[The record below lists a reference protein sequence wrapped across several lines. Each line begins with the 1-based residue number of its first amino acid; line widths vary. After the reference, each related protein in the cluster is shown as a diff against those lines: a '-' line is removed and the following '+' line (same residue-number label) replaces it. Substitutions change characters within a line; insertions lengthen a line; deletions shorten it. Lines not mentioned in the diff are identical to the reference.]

1 MRFDENVLNEKVR
14 NLDLVLRQ
22 PGLIDRALDAMLGS
36 RSPVSWEIVPRPWS
50 PGGGATL
57 VRVHAGADRLFLKIK
72 SLRVGVESLLEC
84 ENTAP
89 QVPSLLNEQNYLE
102 RLAGDPRVPRVEG
115 SVQLDGFAFLLLE
128 ELTSSATWLEVA
140 SAEAILKAWEDLAG
154 LARKLHSMG
163 LVHTDIHEGNVLFRG
178 DQAVLCDFEECRS
191 LEQNL
196 PFEESLDAV
205 GENRF
210 GDVGDM
216 PTVAGALPG
225 KTCLSRL
232 RKVWRAAMIRNL
244 PDLLKQCNFD
254 SSCPFLNALDHGKDD
269 RIYQSIAVDGLVV
282 SGQRPVEDR
291 RIPFLLKCF
300 SELMGGP
307 FTHLDVGANLGRF
320 NIELARSGKVRRSVG
335 VEAFERYVA
344 LGRCLAFLDEVE
356 DKVELYAAE
365 CGNDLIS
372 SLVEPGSI
380 DCVTIYSVYHH
391 IHDKQTFLS
400 DLRRLAPRHI
410 LFEMPVQPECYEGR
424 SWQEELD
431 RIREALGY
439 GPWTQV
445 AVSED
450 YQRPVV
456 LMSQVVPSTPR
467 CEPVLSSASALV
479 VGNGRRPKVSIV
491 LPTYNHLSFLP
502 RAIESV
508 LAQTMD
514 DYELIVVD
522 DGSTDGTGAWLDSL
536 SHPRLQVIHQEN
548 ARLPSALNRG
558 FAQAR
563 GEFLTWTSADNLLAP
578 AFLATLVAALESR
591 PDAVMAVA
599 GHSWIGPDD
608 TIEGVHR
615 RQDLSPVAFLTAN
628 PGIAAFLYR
637 RTARAVRDGYDPS
650 LEGAEDWD
658 MWLRLSQE
666 GAVLRVPD
674 VLYHYRRHGDSMTV
688 RKQEQVARAS
698 REVFARAFARSQ
710 GLSDP
715 CWFPAL
721 ESCRDREKAVA
732 DAFWDFGVRL
742 ALSPSASDALSLE
755 ALDRAL
761 AISEHPQL
769 LVARILAGIRR
780 GDTAPT
786 IQRLLE
792 RLSQMG
798 EQPRSA
804 ASQIAEI
811 LAGGDA
817 SPLLR
822 FVLPRPGRASEYI
835 RRTEEWAEARTW
847 KPREFF
853 FSAPAKGRCDDDAI
867 ALLEAVQK
875 DLEAGRF
882 EAALA
887 GIERVRGARG
897 VDAEALLE
905 KVRTLQNCRRRA
917 EAPAALAP
925 LLDRAEREL
934 SEGKN
939 DAALETLRQAE
950 AEAPHSLVVVNAIAW
965 QFASQNR
972 LSEAHAEYIKA
983 AQIAPKDPSVHIN
996 LAGIRLRL
1004 GLPERAEASLVTAL
1018 HLNPEDPEVLLALA
1032 RIRHEAG
1039 DLPAAAGLWRRFL
1052 ASAPE
1057 GHHARNEAAKAL
1069 ELIGTDSDATAKK
1082 APLVSVIVPT
1092 HNRPEL
1098 LPRALESLAHQ
1109 RLQDFEVVVVNDAG
1123 QDVSKIV
1130 EAFDRPEGPRF
1141 RYLTNP
1147 KNLGLAGTRNAGLR
1161 AARGTLVAFL
1171 DDDDLVSP
1179 EHLELLVT
1187 ARRESGA
1194 RVVYGNAW
1202 QVYEKKCDGVWTETG
1217 RNPFPS
1223 LPFSRERLLVRNL
1236 APVHTMLCEH
1246 SLLDELGG
1254 FDESLELMEDWDLWL
1269 RASRLADFHRIED
1282 YTCEYRWRGDNSVQL
1297 RRPEFPVCRRRIT
1310 AKVDGY
1316 LGKVLRVLRQDLEND
1331 PELAGRTLVDLVD
1344 GQEPGTPSRSAL
1356 EAAQSALANGSLG
1369 RARELV
1375 DVMISTM
1382 SSVLSVLVCSYDHPA
1397 SNCAHLR
1404 VVQHFEADPSLRLRW
1419 FDGVHGNLL
1428 QELAEAD
1435 VVLVQR
1441 GFPQDQHAMAAIR
1454 ESGKPWAFEMDDLLW
1469 LDLPENNPHREYF
1482 RQLSPL
1488 LAQALRDCDAA
1499 ITSST
1504 ALGIEMER
1512 LAADVHVVPN
1522 LLDPRLWADAPEP
1535 SENGPVVIAY
1545 AGTATHATDLVLVE
1559 DVLERIA
1566 RVHGDKVA
1574 FHFLGCATPRLAAL
1588 PNVRISEFAHDYAAY
1603 ARTLASAGIHVAL
1616 APLEDN
1622 SFNRAKSAIK
1632 WLEYSAC
1639 HCAGVYADL
1648 PPYQQDVR
1656 DGENGFLAGSDPEI
1670 WFDRIDRLVRDPEL
1684 RRRLAEAAHADVL
1697 ARHMLVPGNS
1707 PLARALH
1714 AVWSERKERAEI
1726 GRVSEGLAPEIS
1738 IVIPVHGKLELTQQ
1752 CLDSLERTAADVSTE
1767 IVVVDDA
1774 SPDGTAAWLSEQQ
1787 ACGRLRAVRLSENRG
1802 FAKACNAGAKAA
1814 RGKLLVFLNNDTV
1827 AHQGWLVALTQTLC
1841 EHPECGLA
1849 GSRLLYPDGR
1859 IQHAGI
1865 AFGDNGVP
1873 DHPYRFA
1880 EAQAPEVTQ
1889 ALEVPAVTGACVLI
1903 PAELFQK
1910 LGGFDES
1917 YPMYVEDVDLCLKV
1931 WQSGRSVRYVPEST
1945 LTHLEGCSSTDL
1957 VKRAR
1962 SSEAGLQRMWDK
1974 WRGNWPEAVRRHPWA
1989 PAWQRRD
1996 LSIRWSGRQLAEGV
2010 AHDVA
2015 ELVASRLNNIA
2026 FAFSTDAQR
2035 SCDACVSVDDP
2046 REALTAADGC
2056 KTFTALLLQP
2066 PSDPTPEWLAALQ
2079 RMDGL
2084 WCIDAAWI
2092 SLLESAGVP
2101 AEKLHLLPLD
2111 KNFNAAMG
2119 ELIRFL
2125 ATAAEAPAPALRW
2138 CGPLFNYSGYARQ
2151 NREAV
2156 AALTEAGVQVSLDP
2170 LQNDP
2175 AFFDNLARD
2184 PVALQIWK
2192 PLLAAPSRDGLF
2204 VCSDV
2209 PCNAKGTSWLWR
2221 EMREVNAT
2229 AHAFAGWTMFET
2241 EGLPDGWATAC
2252 NEMDDVWV
2260 PSTFNLRTFAAAGVD
2275 STKLH
2280 VVPDCI
2286 DAAPYLSATP
2296 YALLQGPGSGYTFL
2310 SVFQWIRRKG
2320 WDVLLSA
2327 WAKAFRPDDDVRL
2340 VLRSYPFGAGEPV
2353 SIQMQR
2359 WLSGQ
2364 GLSLQDMAP
2373 VHLLED
2379 FLPDA
2384 AMPSLYAAC
2393 DSFVLPT
2400 RGEGWGLPYMEAMA
2414 AGKPCIATAWSGQM
2428 DFLHEGNAWL
2438 LGAGKFVR
2446 VDAASIA
2453 ENPYF
2458 SSEHLWAD
2466 PSSDEL
2472 ALLLRR
2478 AFEDRDEGRKK
2489 GICGR
2494 SDVVERWNP
2503 RRTATAIRE
2512 RLDALSD
2519 LHHPR
2524 SAAFQEPPV
2533 NHAKICRESAEPL
2546 HLRWEGSVFVNH
2558 SLAQVNRELCLSL
2571 ALRGHDLS
2579 LVPYEP
2585 DEFRPEPGDR
2595 LEPLAQLVNAPL
2607 EAPAEVHVRHQWPPM
2622 LVPPSEGRWV
2632 AIQPWEFGPVPKTWV
2647 EAWKC
2652 DLDELWVPSQ
2662 FVKDGY
2668 VASGLPEERVAVI
2681 PNGVDAERFRPGAA
2695 PFEIPVSRKFRFL
2708 FVGGTIYRK
2717 GIDILLTAYARAFRA
2732 GDEVTL
2738 IVKDMGG
2745 KSFYKGQTAGDL
2757 FERFGRDAGNPE
2769 LVVIDESLS
2778 DAQMPGLYAACDCLV
2793 HPYRG
2798 EGFGMPI
2805 AEAMACGLPVIVTDG
2820 GPAKEFCGPD
2830 NAWFVP
2836 ASRKDLPGTKV
2847 GEMECAGQ
2855 PWLLEPDP
2863 DALAKLLRKAWED
2876 REEGRTKGRCG
2887 RERILAGYTW
2897 DHMADRVEAH
2907 LRALSQAPRR
2917 AGVPLAPRHNL
2928 LDPSQRDTHAEGQD
2942 EKLNLLL
2949 LQIEPALARGDV
2961 AETRAIANEAVE
2973 RFPNH
2978 PLAWLSRAMLQRGA
2992 SQYAKAL
2999 ADIEHSI
3006 TCKETPEALQE
3017 AIRCYLALGKKGDAT
3032 RLFARLE
3039 REHGPWCAVARKSG
3053 HWIGD
3058 DLKRGSGAVGKKHK
3072 KAKR

>member
-57 VRVHAGADRLFLKIK
+57 VRVHAGTDRLFLKIK
-72 SLRVGVESLLEC
+72 SLHVGVESLLEC
-84 ENTAP
+84 ENAAP

-102 RLAGDPRVPRVEG
+102 RLAGDLRVPRVEG
-115 SVQLDGFAFLLLE
+115 SLQMEGFAFLLLE
-128 ELTSSATWLEVA
+128 ELTSSATWLEAA
-140 SAEAILKAWEDLAG
+140 SAEAILKAWEDLTG

-163 LVHTDIHEGNVLFRG
+163 LVHTDIHEGNILFRG

-479 VGNGRRPKVSIV
+479 IGNGRRPKVSIV

-548 ARLPSALNRG
+548 VRLPSALNRG

-615 RQDLSPVAFLTAN
+615 RQNLSPVAFLTAN

-710 GLSDP
+710 GLSDS

-792 RLSQMG
+792 RLLQMG
-798 EQPRSA
+798 EQPRSV

-897 VDAEALLE
+897 VDVEALLE
-905 KVRTLQNCRRRA
+905 KVRTLQNRRRRA

-950 AEAPHSLVVVNAIAW
+950 AEAPHSLAVVNAIAW

-1039 DLPAAAGLWRRFL
+1039 DMPAAAGLWRRFL
-1052 ASAPE
+1052 ASAPD
-1057 GHHARNEAAKAL
+1057 GHHARHEATKAL
-1069 ELIGTDSDATAKK
+1069 ELIGTDSDAA
-1082 APLVSVIVPT
+1082 AENVPLVSVIVPT

-1109 RLQDFEVVVVNDAG
+1109 RLRNFEVVVVNDAG

-1202 QVYEKKCDGVWTETG
+1202 QVFEEKRNGVWTEIA

-1236 APVHTMLCEH
+1236 APVHTMLCER

-1269 RASRLADFHRIED
+1269 RASRISDFHRIED

-1316 LGKVLRVLRQDLEND
+1316 LSKVLRVLRQDLEND

-1382 SSVLSVLVCSYDHPA
+1382 GSVLSVLVCSYDHPA

-1419 FDGVHGNLL
+1419 FDGAHGSLS

-1435 VVLVQR
+1435 IVLVQR
-1441 GFPQDQHAMAAIR
+1441 GFPQDQDAMAAIR

-1504 ALGIEMER
+1504 ALGAEMER

-1535 SENGPVVIAY
+1535 PEDGPVVIAY
-1545 AGTATHATDLVLVE
+1545 AGTATHATDLVLME

-1588 PNVRISEFAHDYAAY
+1588 PNVRVSEFSHDYAAY
-1603 ARTLASAGIHVAL
+1603 ARTLASAGIHIAL

-1622 SFNRAKSAIK
+1622 PFNRAKSAIK

-1656 DGENGFLAGSDPEI
+1656 DDENGFLAGSDPET
-1670 WFDRIDRLVRDPEL
+1670 WFDRIDRLVRDPGL

-1697 ARHMLVPGNS
+1697 AHHMLVPGNS

-1726 GRVSEGLAPEIS
+1726 GRVSDGAAPEVS
-1738 IVIPVHGKLELTQQ
+1738 IIIPVHGKLELTQQ
-1752 CLDSLERTAADVSTE
+1752 CLDSLERTAADISTE

-1774 SPDGTAAWLSEQQ
+1774 SPDKTVAWLSEQE
-1787 ACGRLRAVRLSENRG
+1787 ACGRLRAVRLFENRG

-1827 AHQGWLVALTQTLC
+1827 AHPGWLEALTQTLRD
-1841 EHPECGLA
+1841 HPECGLA

-1889 ALEVPAVTGACVLI
+1889 ALEVPAVTGACILI
-1903 PAELFQK
+1903 PAELFQE
-1910 LGGFDES
+1910 LGGFDEN

-1957 VKRAR
+1957 AKRAR
-1962 SSEAGLQRMWDK
+1962 NSEAGLRRMWDK

-1996 LSIRWSGRQLAEGV
+1996 LSIRWRCQLPAEGMATEV
-2010 AHDVA
+2010 AGIVA
-2015 ELVASRLNNIA
+2015 LRLANLASV
-2026 FAFSTDAQR
+2026 FTTDAQVPCAV
-2035 SCDACVSVDDP
+2035 SLSVDDP
-2046 REALTAADGC
+2046 QGAMALEPGC
-2056 KTFTALLLQP
+2056 RAYFAILLQP
-2066 PSDPTPEWLAALQ
+2066 PPAPTPDWLATLG
-2079 RMDGL
+2079 RMDGV
-2084 WCIDAAWI
+2084 WCADAAWI
-2092 SLLESAGVP
+2092 SQLESSGLPSA
-2101 AEKLHLLPLD
+2101 KLHLLALD
-2111 KNFNAAMG
+2111 KDFNASMA
-2119 ELIRFL
+2119 ELTRAL
-2125 ATAAEAPAPALRW
+2125 ASAAGTSPLRW
-2138 CGPLFNYSGYARQ
+2138 CGPLFNYAGHARQ
-2151 NREAV
+2151 GREAV
-2156 AALTEAGVQVSLDP
+2156 AALAAVGAEVSLDP
-2170 LQNDP
+2170 LFNDQGFLAEMAADP
-2175 AFFDNLARD
+2175 SRALAWDRLLQAPSQSGLLVTCDLPSDGRGETDVLKEALLRNPGQRAQVAWCTFETDRLPVGWSEKLAR
-2184 PVALQIWK
+2184 
-2192 PLLAAPSRDGLF
+2192 
-2204 VCSDV
+2204 
-2209 PCNAKGTSWLWR
+2209 
-2221 EMREVNAT
+2221 
-2229 AHAFAGWTMFET
+2229 
-2241 EGLPDGWATAC
+2241 
-2252 NEMDDVWV
+2252 MDEVWV
-2260 PSTFNLRTFAAAGVD
+2260 PSKFNRESFLRSGVPAE
-2275 STKLH
+2275 KLF
-2280 VVPDCI
+2280 VVPEGI
-2286 DAAPYLSATP
+2286 DPAPYCDAVPTQLPETA
-2296 YALLQGPGSGYTFL
+2296 GFTFL
-2310 SVFQWIRRKG
+2310 SVFQWSLRKG
-2320 WDVLLSA
+2320 WDTLLAA
-2327 WAKAFRPDDDVRL
+2327 WAEAFGPGDDVQL
-2340 VLRSYPFGAGEPV
+2340 VLRASPFSSSRP
-2353 SIQMQR
+2353 SIQEQAESFLASR
-2359 WLSGQ
+2359 
-2364 GLSLQDMAP
+2364 GLSWETMAP
-2373 VHLLED
+2373 VLLLTDPVSESR
-2379 FLPDA
+2379 
-2384 AMPSLYAAC
+2384 MPSLYAAC
-2393 DSFVLPT
+2393 DVFVLPT
-2400 RGEGWGLPYMEAMA
+2400 RGEGWGLPFLEAMA
-2414 AGKPCIATAWSGQM
+2414 AGKPCIATSWGGQM

-2438 LGAGKFVR
+2438 LPPGDLVHPSVKAR
-2446 VDAASIA
+2446 A
-2453 ENPYF
+2453 ENPF
-2458 SSEHLWAD
+2458 LGEDHLWAD
-2466 PSSDEL
+2466 PSLSEL
-2472 ALLLRR
+2472 ARLMRH
-2478 AFEDRDEGRKK
+2478 AFEHPDEGRRL
-2489 GICGR
+2489 GEVAAR
-2494 SDVVERWNP
+2494 DVASKWTSRHTAEAIL
-2503 RRTATAIRE
+2503 RRTCALTSRQETTKASE
-2512 RLDALSD
+2512 KVAMTKDALTCC
-2519 LHHPR
+2519 
-2524 SAAFQEPPV
+2524 AE
-2533 NHAKICRESAEPL
+2533 AEPI

-2585 DEFRPEPGDR
+2585 DEFRPEPGER

-2607 EAPAEVHVRHQWPPM
+2607 EAPADVHVRHQWPPM

-2647 EAWKC
+2647 EAWKH

-2668 VASGLPEERVAVI
+2668 VASGLPEDRVAVI

-2745 KSFYKGQTAGDL
+2745 KSFYKGQTADDL

-2876 REEGRTKGRCG
+2876 REEGRAKGRRG

-2897 DHMADRVEAH
+2897 DHMADRVEAR

-2917 AGVPLAPRHNL
+2917 AGVSLTPRHNL

-2949 LQIEPALARGDV
+2949 LQIEPALARGDI

-2973 RFPNH
+2973 HFPNH

-2992 SQYAKAL
+2992 GQYAKAL
-2999 ADIEHSI
+2999 ADIERSI

>member
-1 MRFDENVLNEKVR
+1 MPVPRDGKISYSQCGEDTIVDFIFSARNVEHPSYIDVGAHHPYRLSNTAFFYLKGCRGINVEPDPTLFEAFADSRSNDVNLNIGIAERSEERDFYILNARTLNTFSREEAEDVIRSHSHFHIENVARVHTEPLQSI
-14 NLDLVLRQ
+14 LDTYCNGLFPDFLSLDVEGLDYEILKSIRPGNAPRVVCVETISYAEDGTGKKDSKIPILMEELGYMLFADTYINSIYVLRNFWILDPKRRQ
-22 PGLIDRALDAMLGS
+22 EDFGFRTFSQVATPISVKTRVVVFSKDRPLQLDA
-36 RSPVSWEIVPRPWS
+36 
-50 PGGGATL
+50 TL
-57 VRVHAGADRLFLKIK
+57 RGFFRFASCCEDAELSVLWTASTPEMEQAYGTLQQEHPTVHWLREQTFKSDLLRLLEDSLHILFLVDDNVFVRPFSLLACVKILDDSPYILGVSLRLGCNTRYCYPLDRPQELPNFK
-72 SLRVGVESLLEC
+72 SLDGGMLTFDWTLGDGDFGYPLELSSSLYR
-84 ENTAP
+84 T
-89 QVPSLLNEQNYLE
+89 
-102 RLAGDPRVPRVEG
+102 
-115 SVQLDGFAFLLLE
+115 
-128 ELTSSATWLEVA
+128 
-140 SAEAILKAWEDLAG
+140 EDL
-154 LARKLHSMG
+154 LPWL
-163 LVHTDIHEGNVLFRG
+163 
-178 DQAVLCDFEECRS
+178 RS
-191 LEQNL
+191 LEYHN
-196 PFEESLDAV
+196 P
-205 GENRF
+205 N
-210 GDVGDM
+210 
-216 PTVAGALPG
+216 ALE
-225 KTCLSRL
+225 
-232 RKVWRAAMIRNL
+232 
-244 PDLLKQCNFD
+244 DLLWRHRQAFSVLRPKLACSELSFAFCNPLNVVQDTAANRYDHVQGLTPQALLKHFQLGD
-254 SSCPFLNALDHGKDD
+254 RIDLNATAGRASNACHEVVPLTLKRAGEKAPALV
-269 RIYQSIAVDGLVV
+269 SIIVPCFNQA
-282 SGQRPVEDR
+282 E
-291 RIPFLLKCF
+291 FL
-300 SELMGGP
+300 
-307 FTHLDVGANLGRF
+307 
-320 NIELARSGKVRRSVG
+320 
-335 VEAFERYVA
+335 
-344 LGRCLAFLDEVE
+344 
-356 DKVELYAAE
+356 
-365 CGNDLIS
+365 
-372 SLVEPGSI
+372 
-380 DCVTIYSVYHH
+380 
-391 IHDKQTFLS
+391 
-400 DLRRLAPRHI
+400 
-410 LFEMPVQPECYEGR
+410 PEC
-424 SWQEELD
+424 L
-431 RIREALGY
+431 
-439 GPWTQV
+439 
-445 AVSED
+445 
-450 YQRPVV
+450 
-456 LMSQVVPSTPR
+456 
-467 CEPVLSSASALV
+467 
-479 VGNGRRPKVSIV
+479 
-491 LPTYNHLSFLP
+491 
-502 RAIESV
+502 ESV
-508 LAQTMD
+508 VAQS
-514 DYELIVVD
+514 YPELEILIVD
-522 DGSTDGTGAWLDSL
+522 DGSPDATAEVARELIRKFPQRSI
-536 SHPRLQVIHQEN
+536 RLLQKINGGVASARN
-548 ARLPSALNRG
+548 AG
-558 FAQAR
+558 MAQAR
-563 GEFLTWTSADNLLAP
+563 GAYLLPLDADDKLHPEMVESLVRILETHADVEIASADVQTFGNISRVDEVGAWGPAVRSANCLPYCSLFRREVWTSVGGYRENMRKGFEDWDFWVACQLAGFRAVREP
-578 AFLATLVAALESR
+578 RALFHYRVRSVSRSTEAARNDQALRNRIVANNAAAYGEERRLEACNGLMEEARLALASGDRAAALES
-591 PDAVMAVA
+591 
-599 GHSWIGPDD
+599 
-608 TIEGVHR
+608 
-615 RQDLSPVAFLTAN
+615 
-628 PGIAAFLYR
+628 
-637 RTARAVRDGYDPS
+637 
-650 LEGAEDWD
+650 LE
-658 MWLRLSQE
+658 
-666 GAVLRVPD
+666 
-674 VLYHYRRHGDSMTV
+674 
-688 RKQEQVARAS
+688 
-698 REVFARAFARSQ
+698 
-710 GLSDP
+710 
-715 CWFPAL
+715 
-721 ESCRDREKAVA
+721 
-732 DAFWDFGVRL
+732 L
-742 ALSPSASDALSLE
+742 ALQAAPPAVNDLQAK
-755 ALDRAL
+755 
-761 AISEHPQL
+761 I
-769 LVARILAGIRR
+769 AGW
-780 GDTAPT
+780 
-786 IQRLLE
+786 L
-792 RLSQMG
+792 
-798 EQPRSA
+798 
-804 ASQIAEI
+804 
-811 LAGGDA
+811 
-817 SPLLR
+817 
-822 FVLPRPGRASEYI
+822 
-835 RRTEEWAEARTW
+835 
-847 KPREFF
+847 
-853 FSAPAKGRCDDDAI
+853 
-867 ALLEAVQK
+867 
-875 DLEAGRF
+875 
-882 EAALA
+882 
-887 GIERVRGARG
+887 
-897 VDAEALLE
+897 
-905 KVRTLQNCRRRA
+905 
-917 EAPAALAP
+917 
-925 LLDRAEREL
+925 REL
-934 SEGKN
+934 SRPRTVREGN
-939 DAALETLRQAE
+939 VQQDLGAAESLFARGEGEQALAFLRAAEDAEPERVDIISAL
-950 AEAPHSLVVVNAIAW
+950 AW
-965 QFASQNR
+965 MLARMGRFQ
-972 LSEAHAEYIKA
+972 EAHAEYIKA
-983 AQIAPKDPSVHIN
+983 VQIAPEDPSAHIN
-996 LAGIRLRL
+996 LAGILLRL

-1039 DLPAAAGLWRRFL
+1039 DMPAAAGLWRRFL
-1052 ASAPE
+1052 ASAPDE
-1057 GHHARNEAAKAL
+1057 HHARNEATKAL
-1069 ELIGTDSDATAKK
+1069 ELIGTDSDAA
-1082 APLVSVIVPT
+1082 AENVPLVSVIVPT

-1109 RLQDFEVVVVNDAG
+1109 RLRNFEVVVVNDAG

-1130 EAFDRPEGPRF
+1130 EAFDHPEGPRF

-1147 KNLGLAGTRNAGLR
+1147 NNLGLAGTRNAGLR

-1202 QVYEKKCDGVWTETG
+1202 QVFEEKRNGVWTEIA

-1236 APVHTMLCEH
+1236 APVHTMLCER

-1269 RASRLADFHRIED
+1269 RASRIADFHRIED

-1382 SSVLSVLVCSYDHPA
+1382 GSVLSVLVCSYDHPA

-1419 FDGVHGNLL
+1419 FDGAHGSLS

-1435 VVLVQR
+1435 IVLVQR
-1441 GFPQDQHAMAAIR
+1441 GFPQDQDAMAAIR

-1504 ALGIEMER
+1504 ALGAEMER

-1535 SENGPVVIAY
+1535 PEDGPVVIAY
-1545 AGTATHATDLVLVE
+1545 AGTATHATDLVLME

-1588 PNVRISEFAHDYAAY
+1588 PNVRVSEFSHDYAAY
-1603 ARTLASAGIHVAL
+1603 ARTLASAGIHIAL

-1622 SFNRAKSAIK
+1622 PFNRAKSAIK

-1656 DGENGFLAGSDPEI
+1656 DDENGFLAGSDPET
-1670 WFDRIDRLVRDPEL
+1670 WFDRIDRLVRDPGL

-1697 ARHMLVPGNS
+1697 AHHMLVPGNS

-1726 GRVSEGLAPEIS
+1726 GRVSDSAAPEVS

-1752 CLDSLERTAADVSTE
+1752 CLDSLERTAADISTE

-1774 SPDGTAAWLSEQQ
+1774 SPDKTVAWLSEQE
-1787 ACGRLRAVRLSENRG
+1787 ACGHLRAVRLSENRG

-1827 AHQGWLVALTQTLC
+1827 AHPGWLEALTNALR

-1889 ALEVPAVTGACVLI
+1889 ALEVPAVTGACILI
-1903 PAELFQK
+1903 PAELFQE
-1910 LGGFDES
+1910 LGGFDEN

-1957 VKRAR
+1957 AKRAR
-1962 SSEAGLQRMWDK
+1962 NSETGLRRMWDK

-1996 LSIRWSGRQLAEGV
+1996 LSIRWRCQLPAEGMATEV
-2010 AHDVA
+2010 AGIVA
-2015 ELVASRLNNIA
+2015 LRLANLASV
-2026 FAFSTDAQR
+2026 FTTDAQVPCAV
-2035 SCDACVSVDDP
+2035 SLSVDDP
-2046 REALTAADGC
+2046 QGAMALEPGC
-2056 KTFTALLLQP
+2056 RAYFAILLQP
-2066 PSDPTPEWLAALQ
+2066 PPAPTPDWLATLG
-2079 RMDGL
+2079 RMDGV
-2084 WCIDAAWI
+2084 WCADAAWI
-2092 SLLESAGVP
+2092 SQLESSGLPSA
-2101 AEKLHLLPLD
+2101 KLHLLALD
-2111 KNFNAAMG
+2111 KDFNASMA
-2119 ELIRFL
+2119 ELTRAL
-2125 ATAAEAPAPALRW
+2125 ASAAGTSPLRW
-2138 CGPLFNYSGYARQ
+2138 CGPLFNYAGHARQ
-2151 NREAV
+2151 GREAV
-2156 AALTEAGVQVSLDP
+2156 AALAAVGAEVSLDP
-2170 LQNDP
+2170 LFNDQGFLAEMAADP
-2175 AFFDNLARD
+2175 SRALAWDRLLQAPSQSGLLVTCDLPSDGRGETDVLKEALLRNPGQRAQVAWCTFETDRLPVGWSEKLAR
-2184 PVALQIWK
+2184 
-2192 PLLAAPSRDGLF
+2192 
-2204 VCSDV
+2204 
-2209 PCNAKGTSWLWR
+2209 
-2221 EMREVNAT
+2221 
-2229 AHAFAGWTMFET
+2229 
-2241 EGLPDGWATAC
+2241 
-2252 NEMDDVWV
+2252 MDEVWV
-2260 PSTFNLRTFAAAGVD
+2260 PSKFNRESFLRSGVPAE
-2275 STKLH
+2275 KLF
-2280 VVPDCI
+2280 VVPEGI
-2286 DAAPYLSATP
+2286 DPAPYCDAVPTQLPETA
-2296 YALLQGPGSGYTFL
+2296 GFTFL
-2310 SVFQWIRRKG
+2310 SVFQWSLRKG
-2320 WDVLLSA
+2320 WDTLLAA
-2327 WAKAFRPDDDVRL
+2327 WAEAFGPGDDVQL
-2340 VLRSYPFGAGEPV
+2340 VLRASPFSSSRP
-2353 SIQMQR
+2353 SIQEQAESFLASR
-2359 WLSGQ
+2359 
-2364 GLSLQDMAP
+2364 GLSWETMAP
-2373 VHLLED
+2373 VLLLTDPVSESR
-2379 FLPDA
+2379 
-2384 AMPSLYAAC
+2384 MPSLYAAC
-2393 DSFVLPT
+2393 DVFVLPT
-2400 RGEGWGLPYMEAMA
+2400 RGEGWGLPFLEAMA
-2414 AGKPCIATAWSGQM
+2414 AGKPCIATSWGGQM

-2438 LGAGKFVR
+2438 LPPGDLVHPSVKAR
-2446 VDAASIA
+2446 A
-2453 ENPYF
+2453 ENPF
-2458 SSEHLWAD
+2458 LGEDHLWAD
-2466 PSSDEL
+2466 PSLSEL
-2472 ALLLRR
+2472 ARLMRH
-2478 AFEDRDEGRKK
+2478 AFEHPDEGRRL
-2489 GICGR
+2489 GEVAAR
-2494 SDVVERWNP
+2494 DVASKWTSRHTAEAIL
-2503 RRTATAIRE
+2503 RRTGALTSRQETTKASE
-2512 RLDALSD
+2512 KVAMTKDALTCC
-2519 LHHPR
+2519 
-2524 SAAFQEPPV
+2524 AE
-2533 NHAKICRESAEPL
+2533 AEPI

-2585 DEFRPEPGDR
+2585 DEFRPEPGER

-2607 EAPAEVHVRHQWPPM
+2607 EAPADVHVRHQWPPM

-2647 EAWKC
+2647 EAWKH

-2668 VASGLPEERVAVI
+2668 VASGLPKDRVAVI

-2695 PFEIPVSRKFRFL
+2695 PFEIPVPRKFRFL
-2708 FVGGTIYRK
+2708 FVWGTIYRK

-2745 KSFYKGQTAGDL
+2745 KSFYKGQTADDL

-2876 REEGRTKGRCG
+2876 REEGRAKGRRG

-2897 DHMADRVEAH
+2897 DHMADRVEAR

-2917 AGVPLAPRHNL
+2917 AGVSLTPRHNL

-2949 LQIEPALARGDV
+2949 LQIEPALARGDI

-2973 RFPNH
+2973 HFPNH

-2992 SQYAKAL
+2992 GQYAKAL
-2999 ADIEHSI
+2999 ADIERSI

-3039 REHGPWCAVARKSG
+3039 REHGSWCAVARKSG